1 MFENHLDKLE
11 HLLYFYVEQ
20 KFYRSVQIKVRF
32 FGLFIRYS
40 KAIKRQEGSW
50 MQTLYYTTNNFV
62 RHTGNLV
69 NLSEYRRKL
78 EAARQERLSWMEQD
92 EEPEQVQPRP
102 RRSQR
107 RQERRAALLDMWAS
121 MGILVMTVT
130 FTLHVLCL

>member
-1 MFENHLDKLE
+1 
-11 HLLYFYVEQ
+11 
-20 KFYRSVQIKVRF
+20 
-32 FGLFIRYS
+32 
-40 KAIKRQEGSW
+40 

-62 RHTGNLV
+62 RHTDNIV
-69 NLSEYRRKL
+69 DLSEYRRKL
-78 EAARQERLSWMEQD
+78 EAARQEQLSWMEQDED
-92 EEPEQVQPRP
+92 EEPEQVQPRL

>member
-1 MFENHLDKLE
+1 
-11 HLLYFYVEQ
+11 
-20 KFYRSVQIKVRF
+20 
-32 FGLFIRYS
+32 
-40 KAIKRQEGSW
+40 